1 MMASVR
7 VERVLELAHTEGLIP
22 EAEKD
27 AKMSVRVHRRLIDAA
42 KKRSGLTSDSALVE
56 YALAKV
62 AIEDDFG
69 QLLSDLRGSVSRDI
83 ELEF

>member
-1 MMASVR
+1 MATVR
-7 VERVLELAHTEGLIP
+7 VAHVLEFAHTEGLIP

-42 KKRSGLTSDSALVE
+42 KQRSGLTSDSALVE

>member
-1 MMASVR
+1 MMASTR
-7 VERVLELAHTEGLIP
+7 VERILEFAHTVGLIP
-22 EAEKD
+22 EVEKD
-27 AKMSVRVHRRLIDAA
+27 AKMSVRVHRRLVDAA
-42 KKRSGLTSDSALVE
+42 KKRSGLASDSALVE